1 MRRAHQQRAPFVG
14 WLAVAAALLFLGTGA
29 LIGYQRSAA
38 LRRAMKIISYRW
50 RAPTPAENRGLAVFL
65 DVPYH
70 RQEHALS
77 CEVAALKM
85 ALDYYGVDASE
96 SALIARLPFAT
107 RQPRSR
113 DNTWGDPD
121 LGFVGDIDGVS
132 PNSGYGVYGAP
143 LVALAQQSGIRARI
157 MPTPG
162 LSDILNQVS
171 QRHPV
176 IVWGTLASG
185 RDISWVTPEG
195 KRVKAIVGEHTRV
208 VIGFSGPVEAPTA
221 ILLHDPIY
229 GTITMA
235 KETFEANWATLGNRA
250 VVIEGREVK

>member
-1 MRRAHQQRAPFVG
+1 MRRAHQQRAPWFG
-14 WLAVAAALLFLGTGA
+14 WLTVAAALVFLGVGA
-29 LIGYQRSAA
+29 LVGYQRSTA
-38 LRRAMKIISYRW
+38 LQRTVKIISYRW
-50 RAPTPAENRGLAVFL
+50 RAPTPAENRGLTVLL

-85 ALDYYGVDASE
+85 ALDYYGVDVSE
-96 SALIARLPFAT
+96 SELIAGLPFAT
-107 RQPRSR
+107 RQPRR
-113 DNTWGDPD
+113 PDNVWGDPD
-121 LGFVGDIDGVS
+121 VGFVGDIDGVS
-132 PNSGYGVYGAP
+132 PNGGYGVYGAP
-143 LVALAQQSGIRARI
+143 LVALAQQYGTRARV

-171 QRHPV
+171 QQHPV

-195 KRVKAIVGEHTRV
+195 KPVIAIFGEHTRV
-208 VIGFSGPVEAPTA
+208 VIGFSGTVENPTA
-221 ILLHDPIY
+221 IVLHDPIY

-235 KETFEANWATLGNRA
+235 KEKFEDNWALLGNLA
-250 VVIEGREVK
+250 VVVEG